1 MVSKK
6 VSVVQNVLMRE
17 HETLVVI
24 TSVRYRRLISKSAFM
39 QFLAIFTFLHIW
51 EDVGRGYLKMQG
63 P

>member
-1 MVSKK
+1 MHD
-6 VSVVQNVLMRE
+6 E
-17 HETLVVI
+17 
-24 TSVRYRRLISKSAFM
+24 YRRLISKSAFM